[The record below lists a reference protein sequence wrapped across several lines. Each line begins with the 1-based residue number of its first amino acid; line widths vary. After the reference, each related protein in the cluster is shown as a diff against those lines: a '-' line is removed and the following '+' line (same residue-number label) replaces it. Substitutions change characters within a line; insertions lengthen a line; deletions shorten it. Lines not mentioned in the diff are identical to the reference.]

1 VGICAE
7 WFVRFHS
14 TPPARCSKAFTSRG
28 GNVLPRF
35 AARRRI
41 PVAAFWLKQNFNN
54 SSRQGSRTCDNEH
67 AAAALWDSEVLS
79 VKHPPNCDS
88 IGTDADACVAPSS
101 LGNNRSVS
109 GETAEHCCEVFACVA
124 GESASDIFPHHPFG
138 AEFISDSALFV
149 EEATSLSTQASTFS
163 SH

>member
-1 VGICAE
+1 M
-7 WFVRFHS
+7 
-14 TPPARCSKAFTSRG
+14 RG

-41 PVAAFWLKQNFNN
+41 PLAAFWLKQNFNN

-79 VKHPPNCDS
+79 VKHAPNCDS
-88 IGTDADACVAPSS
+88 IRPDTDSGVAPSS
-101 LGNNRSVS
+101 LRNNGSVS
-109 GETAEHCCEVFACVA
+109 GESTKDSGEVFASVA

-138 AEFISDSALFV
+138 AEFISDSALFM

>member
-1 VGICAE
+1 MHCEI
-7 WFVRFHS
+7 S
-14 TPPARCSKAFTSRG
+14 LNPPPASCSKAFTSRG

-35 AARRRI
+35 SARRRI

-67 AAAALWDSEVLS
+67 ATAALWDSEVLS
-79 VKHPPNCDS
+79 VKHPPDCDS
-88 IGTDADACVAPSS
+88 IGADANACVAPST
-101 LGNNRSVS
+101 LGNSWSVS
-109 GETAEHCCEVFACVA
+109 GDASEHGCEVFACVA

-138 AEFISDSALFV
+138 SELVSNSALFV
-149 EEATSLSTQASTFS
+149 EQSTSLSTQASTFS